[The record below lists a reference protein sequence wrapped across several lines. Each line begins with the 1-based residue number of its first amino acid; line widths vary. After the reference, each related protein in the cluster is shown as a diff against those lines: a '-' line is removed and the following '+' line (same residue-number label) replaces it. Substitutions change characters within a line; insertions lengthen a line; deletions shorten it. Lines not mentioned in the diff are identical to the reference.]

1 MLKRP
6 IISVG
11 SWIIGRPKHQTVMP
25 QGKQRHARREVAVDQ
40 SSMIGRQRCHPKD
53 GDAIMLTK
61 RNALLAAGAAALAA
75 VAGDRA
81 ASAADA
87 NWFQN
92 CCGSI
97 PSEAV
102 PGGHDANGD
111 TLYFCRVWASAGYQ
125 PGKVSR
131 SLGTCNFPY
140 VVWSIRTPTTT
151 SCSPTG
157 KPRRGAYNGF
167 TLSSRH

>member
-1 MLKRP
+1 
-6 IISVG
+6 
-11 SWIIGRPKHQTVMP
+11 
-25 QGKQRHARREVAVDQ
+25 
-40 SSMIGRQRCHPKD
+40 
-53 GDAIMLTK
+53 MLTK

>member
-1 MLKRP
+1 
-6 IISVG
+6 
-11 SWIIGRPKHQTVMP
+11 MP

-53 GDAIMLTK
+53 GDAILLTK

-125 PGKVSR
+125 PGSEPEPR
-131 SLGTCNFPY
+131 NLQFSLCGVEHSDSNYDLLFPH
-140 VVWSIRTPTTT
+140 WETT
-151 SCSPTG
+151 SG
-157 KPRRGAYNGF
+157 GI
-167 TLSSRH
+167 